1 MNLAVLKK
9 IRVVISIL
17 FFVSIGIIFLDYRN
31 LVPAQIINAVL
42 FLQFVPSILKF
53 LTVFSLVSAG
63 GFFIVLLLTVLF
75 GRVYCSTICPLG
87 TMQDVII
94 FISKKL
100 KIKKFFRF
108 TNEKKISRYSILV
121 LCLAF
126 IPIGGLLLLNLLDPY
141 SNFGRIC
148 TNLVKPGVVWA
159 NNVISAI
166 MENYQ
171 NYTLYPVEQKGVVL
185 AVLVVP
191 VVMLLLAG
199 WFSLKYGRL
208 YCNSVCPV
216 GTLLG
221 LVSKFSLFK
230 IVIEENSCKG
240 CGKCELACKSS
251 CINKKTHEV
260 DFGRCV
266 GCMNCF
272 SSCPDDAIKYKFAFG
287 GKKEKSLPVT
297 EKVDFNKRNFII
309 STSIYTLGVIGFANA
324 QKNSNGQPGINA
336 VYRKNA
342 VSPPGSK
349 SISHF
354 TLRCT
359 ACHLCVS
366 QCPTKVLQPSF
377 LEYGFTGMMQPHL
390 DYSKGFCN
398 FDCNL
403 CSTVC
408 PNGAILP
415 VLVENKKLVQL
426 GVAKF
431 VKENCVV
438 HVKHT
443 DCGACSEHCPTKAV
457 NMVQQPNG
465 LFLPKVNEELCIGC
479 GACEHAC
486 PTKPYKAIYIEG
498 NAIHKT
504 AKKNIPKAEPVQA
517 EKPADRKADGKQSKK
532 KEAPAEDFPF

>member
-1 MNLAVLKK
+1 MA
-9 IRVVISIL
+9 
-17 FFVSIGIIFLDYRN
+17 FL
-31 LVPAQIINAVL
+31 LWACCNA
-42 FLQFVPSILKF
+42 
-53 LTVFSLVSAG
+53 SACR
-63 GFFIVLLLTVLF
+63 L
-75 GRVYCSTICPLG
+75 
-87 TMQDVII
+87 
-94 FISKKL
+94 
-100 KIKKFFRF
+100 
-108 TNEKKISRYSILV
+108 
-121 LCLAF
+121 
-126 IPIGGLLLLNLLDPY
+126 
-141 SNFGRIC
+141 
-148 TNLVKPGVVWA
+148 
-159 NNVISAI
+159 
-166 MENYQ
+166 
-171 NYTLYPVEQKGVVL
+171 
-185 AVLVVP
+185 
-191 VVMLLLAG
+191 
-199 WFSLKYGRL
+199 FSLKYGRL
-208 YCNSVCPV
+208 YCNSVVPV
-216 GTLLG
+216 GYAAG
-221 LVSKFSLFK
+221 ACIKVFVIK
-230 IVIEENSCKG
+230 IVIEEQQCKG

-324 QKNSNGQPGINA
+324 QKNSNGQPGINV

-403 CSTVC
+403 CSTVARTEQFYRYWLKIKTC
-408 PNGAILP
+408 SAWCGKI
-415 VLVENKKLVQL
+415 
-426 GVAKF
+426 

-443 DCGACSEHCPTKAV
+443 DCGAVGT
-457 NMVQQPNG
+457 
-465 LFLPKVNEELCIGC
+465 LP
-479 GACEHAC
+479 
-486 PTKPYKAIYIEG
+486 
-498 NAIHKT
+498 HKSC
-504 AKKNIPKAEPVQA
+504 K
-517 EKPADRKADGKQSKK
+517 
-532 KEAPAEDFPF
+532 